1 MNAKKQ
7 QIIPTPGIIIKLK
20 LKFILKL
27 NFKSFCTCDFSFE
40 QVIDDFESYK
50 LRSYQMVNFT
60 DKSDG

>member
-27 NFKSFCTCDFSFE
+27 NFKSFCKLTCDFSFE
-40 QVIDDFESYK
+40 QVIDDFESYIYK
-50 LRSYQMVNFT
+50 A
-60 DKSDG
+60 

>member
-50 LRSYQMVNFT
+50 LRSHRW
-60 DKSDG
+60 

>member
-27 NFKSFCTCDFSFE
+27 NFKSFCKLTCDFSFE

-50 LRSYQMVNFT
+50 LRSHRW
-60 DKSDG
+60 